1 MKNTIIFNRLSYL
14 NISLVLI
21 FMLSA
26 IFIFSCGKKNE
37 NVKTEDKSSTEKSTS
52 TDEISPSSSFMV
64 TFDITG
70 KVTGKT
76 KNYYDNK
83 KMRVDNEMSIG
94 GQKISSQVISDG
106 EWVYIISEYGGKKM
120 GMKMNVKYYTEDQQ
134 KKGEFDISSF
144 RDKLKTYQKTGTE
157 EILGKQC
164 DIYKVN
170 DKTTISVYKDMLPL
184 KVVATGGDMTMV
196 ATSYEINPKVPD
208 DFFTPP
214 SGVEYKELNA
224 R

>member
-170 DKTTISVYKDMLPL
+170 DKTTISVYKDMIPL

>member
-1 MKNTIIFNRLSYL
+1 MKNTIKFNKVSYL
-14 NISLVLI
+14 GLSFILI
-21 FMLSA
+21 VMLSA
-26 IFIFSCGKKNE
+26 LFFFSCGKKNE
-37 NVKTEDKSSTEKSTS
+37 NVKTEDKSTTEKSTS

-83 KMRVDNEMSIG
+83 KMRVDNEMSMG
-94 GQKISSQVISDG
+94 GQKMSSQVISDG

-170 DKTTISVYKDMLPL
+170 DKTTISVYKDMIPL

-214 SGVEYKELNA
+214 SGVEYKELNT

>member
-1 MKNTIIFNRLSYL
+1 
-14 NISLVLI
+14 
-21 FMLSA
+21 MLSA

-170 DKTTISVYKDMLPL
+170 DKTTISVYKDMIPL